1 MWYICRANKPLGQL
15 KNGILIKNKKMK
27 KIFLYAFAITAAII
41 GLQSCSTYYFRSN
54 YKDANRLIYETNN
67 LQAKP
72 FLKAHLKNGDVCI
85 LKDSWKIDTA
95 LSMVTG
101 YGTQFDFNRKQRV
114 EGSISILID
123 SVAIFETNTK
133 ILNPESNRI
142 TALSLMAGLDVA
154 IGITCLKNPKACFGS
169 CPTFYL
175 NENDNFHYA
184 DAEGFSNAI
193 SPSLEYFDIDALNH
207 KLITDNTLSITMKN
221 EALETHCV
229 KDIKILAYPLKE
241 GERVCHSPTN
251 DFYLCENLYMLKQ
264 AEGEEGDITDYL
276 KHDDRLERF
285 SLSDSNNL
293 SSKEE
298 IYLTFDNVENTNN
311 LGFIISFRQTL
322 MTTYFI
328 YSAMGY
334 MGDEV
339 GDFFAKIETD
349 EKINTKLGIG
359 IKEELGDID
368 IYIWNNQKND
378 WEFQDGFYETGPIA
392 MNRQLIPLKYSYS
405 SSEIKAKIVLN
416 KGLWRI
422 DHVALTN
429 IKDKVIP
436 LELSPSSVYNKGKID
451 STALSQIKSS
461 DEYLVSMPGSEYK
474 FNFMFPDANTYY
486 ELFLYSKGYYLEWM
500 REQWIKDKDLLK
512 LKKLLN
518 NPKKYLHDEAKV
530 YKLYENTMEQQF
542 WNSRID
548 TKTFSYYDK

>member
-1 MWYICRANKPLGQL
+1 
-15 KNGILIKNKKMK
+15 MK
-27 KIFLYAFAITAAII
+27 KIFLYVLAITAAII
-41 GLQSCSTYYFRSN
+41 GVQSCSTYHFRSN
-54 YKDANRLIYETNN
+54 YKDANRLIYETDN
-67 LQAKP
+67 LRTKP

-95 LSMVTG
+95 LNMVTG
-101 YGTQFDFNRKQRV
+101 YGTQFDFNRKQTFD
-114 EGSISILID
+114 GSINISID

-133 ILNPESNRI
+133 ILHPEANRI

-154 IGITCLKNPKACFGS
+154 IGIICLANPKACFGS

-207 KLITDNTLSITMKN
+207 KLITDNTLSIIMKN

-229 KDIKILAYPLKE
+229 KDVKILAYPLKE
-241 GERVCHSPTN
+241 GERVFHSPTD
-251 DFYLCENLYMLKQ
+251 DFFLCENLYMLKQ

-285 SLSDSNNL
+285 SLSDSNDL

-311 LGFIISFRQTL
+311 LGFVISFRQTL

-349 EKINTKLGIG
+349 EKINAKLGIG

-392 MNRQLIPLKYSYS
+392 MNRQLIPLKNSYS
-405 SSEIKAKIVLN
+405 GSEIKAKMVLN

-451 STALSQIKSS
+451 CTALSQIKSS

-474 FNFMFPDANTYY
+474 FNFMFPGANTYY

-512 LKKLLN
+512 LKKLLD
-518 NPKKYLHDEAKV
+518 NPKKYLRDEVKA
-530 YKLYENTMEQQF
+530 YKLYENTMEQEF

-548 TKTFSYYDK
+548 TKTFSYYEK